1 MLKKIVKV
9 FFILLTGLIVTA
21 CSSGGEKVDE
31 KTAKKYEAK
40 AEDVVKN
47 LNHQEY
53 SKMIA
58 QFDSKMKKSLTEEKL
73 KELEP
78 TIAEAGA
85 YKSITKSSVEKIDE
99 MYKVVLVTKYE
110 NAKLTYTISFNDKDQ
125 LSGLYVK

>member
-78 TIAEAGA
+78 TIAEAGE
-85 YKSITKSSVEKIDE
+85 YKSITKSSVEKIEE

>member
-31 KTAKKYEAK
+31 KTAKKYEAQ

-78 TIAEAGA
+78 TIAEAGE
-85 YKSITKSSVEKIDE
+85 YKSITKSSVEKIEE
-99 MYKVVLVTKYE
+99 MYKVVLVAKYE

>member
-1 MLKKIVKV
+1 MKRIVKV

-78 TIAEAGA
+78 TIAEAGE
-85 YKSITKSSVEKIDE
+85 YKSITKSSVEKIEE

>member
-73 KELEP
+73 KELKP
-78 TIAEAGA
+78 TIDEAGE
-85 YKSITKSSVEKIDE
+85 YKSITKSSVEKIEE

>member
-21 CSSGGEKVDE
+21 CSTGGEKVDE

-78 TIAEAGA
+78 TIDEAGE
-85 YKSITKSSVEKIDE
+85 YKSITKSSVEKIEE

>member
-1 MLKKIVKV
+1 MLKKLVKV

-78 TIAEAGA
+78 TIAEAGE
-85 YKSITKSSVEKIDE
+85 YKSITKSSVEKIEE

-110 NAKLTYTISFNDKDQ
+110 NTKLTYTISFNDKDQ

>member
-1 MLKKIVKV
+1 MLKKLVKV

-78 TIAEAGA
+78 TIAEAGE
-85 YKSITKSSVEKIDE
+85 YKSITKSSVEKIEE